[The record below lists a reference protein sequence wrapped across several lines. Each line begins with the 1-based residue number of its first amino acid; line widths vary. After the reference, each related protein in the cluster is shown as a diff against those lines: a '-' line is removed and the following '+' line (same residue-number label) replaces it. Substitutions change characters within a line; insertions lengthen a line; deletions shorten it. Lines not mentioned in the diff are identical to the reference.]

1 MEDAVA
7 LLERIDSPA
16 SDRIVDWYPSEVR
29 RVVVRLVDGE
39 TVQVGT
45 AANRDGAMALARS
58 VIRELEERSGDWP
71 LFGDRVVRPD
81 AIVSVDVVTIG

>member
-1 MEDAVA
+1 MA
-7 LLERIDSPA
+7 LLERSDSLSLEMVEWNA
-16 SDRIVDWYPSEVR
+16 SEVR

-45 AANRDGAMALARS
+45 AVNRDGAMALARS
-58 VIRELEERSGDWP
+58 VIRELEDQNGEWP

-81 AIVSVDVVTIG
+81 AVVSVDVLTIA